1 MSGFRGEFFGK
12 LIALIILFSS
22 IIKIP
27 RYYYMVGGLIIIIGT
42 LGMEFIRFDD
52 TLSFLSLPLEA
63 YFLAF
68 SYLGNSFEI
77 IPLVIENQDYL
88 SHTWKYFFGGP
99 LALFSF
105 DPTYSVQ
112 GILSKPYLAQHL
124 MYIIDSKRFFGG
136 STIGSSVV
144 AEIFLLSPYLILP
157 ISFLIMWLSKIIIN
171 KSFCSVMF
179 FYISYSYFEIY
190 FLYPEVDF

>member
-1 MSGFRGEFFGK
+1 MVLDKFSIYLNSNVVGYVDAIHTTSSSSSFYILIDILYPVLFSALCIAYSQKKISPLNLAFLTIFFLIPYFLTFMSGFRGEFFGK

-88 SHTWKYFFGGP
+88 SHTWKYFFG
-99 LALFSF
+99 A
-105 DPTYSVQ
+105 
-112 GILSKPYLAQHL
+112 I
-124 MYIIDSKRFFGG
+124 
-136 STIGSSVV
+136 SSLV
-144 AEIFLLSPYLILP
+144 LIQLTVFKEYYQNP
-157 ISFLIMWLSKIIIN
+157 
-171 KSFCSVMF
+171 
-179 FYISYSYFEIY
+179 
-190 FLYPEVDF
+190 